1 MYNFRTDMADERK
14 DLYKKANNIEN
25 EIDGIEAQEEK
36 IDDNIN
42 VTRVKVVNENGE
54 NAIGKKKGEY
64 ITIDIKNLK
73 IASEP
78 DIQKASEVVTKE
90 LRNLISKHINIQDDI
105 LVVGLGNI
113 YVTPDSI
120 GPKVVQDID
129 ITRHILEYVPNAVDE
144 NTRPVSAISPGVLG
158 TTGIE
163 TLEILKGIVENIK
176 PKLIIIIDALASRS
190 MERISSSIQIADT
203 GIVPRSWGGK

>member
-64 ITIDIKNLK
+64 ITL
-73 IASEP
+73 
-78 DIQKASEVVTKE
+78 
-90 LRNLISKHINIQDDI
+90 L
-105 LVVGLGNI
+105 
-113 YVTPDSI
+113 
-120 GPKVVQDID
+120 
-129 ITRHILEYVPNAVDE
+129 
-144 NTRPVSAISPGVLG
+144 
-158 TTGIE
+158 
-163 TLEILKGIVENIK
+163 
-176 PKLIIIIDALASRS
+176 
-190 MERISSSIQIADT
+190 SSFL
-203 GIVPRSWGGK
+203 

>member
-25 EIDGIEAQEEK
+25 EVDGIEAQEEK

-42 VTRVKVVNENGE
+42 VTRVKVINENGE
-54 NAIGKKKGEY
+54 NAIGKKRGEY

-78 DIQKASEVVTKE
+78 DVQKASEVVTKE
-90 LRNLISKHINIQDDI
+90 LRNLISKHVNMQDDI

-113 YVTPDSI
+113 YVTPDSL

-129 ITRHILEYVPNAVDE
+129 ITRHILEYVPNAVDK

-190 MERISSSIQIADT
+190 MERISSSVQIADT
-203 GIVPRSWGGK
+203 GIVPRSRSWE